1 MWKVDQVPQQE
12 GSSNLGGALHGR
24 AVSARLQMDGVIVVD
39 AGSSSVKVG
48 YSAEDIPRAI
58 FPTVLD
64 HPQLRE
70 GASKRPAPPEYCDCS
85 DDSTNH
91 PIQRG
96 HVTDWEKMERVW
108 DYMFNVGLQEV
119 YPETGSVNGL
129 PVLLTEPPLNDEKSR
144 ETTAQYMFETFKAPS
159 ICICNSATLS
169 LFASGRTRGVVLE
182 CGGGIT
188 SAVPV
193 FEGFALPHATLR
205 VDLGGQDVTKGMAV
219 ELAAKKGVSGLGF
232 DTVRDIKERCAFVT
246 TSTVVGDGGGDAGGC
261 AYELPDGQTI
271 TVDAASRSS
280 VASSLLFPASASTKP
295 NLRTAAEPANGV
307 AALAHR
313 SILMCDKDLQPD
325 LFQSIVL
332 SGGCTMLP
340 GFSERMK
347 HDIMRAAAL
356 GTSFSV
362 VPDMHRSE
370 RGYNSQRRT
379 AAWIGGSMFASLD
392 TFSQVQVT
400 KQEWED
406 SGDAIIHRR
415 GL

>member
-1 MWKVDQVPQQE
+1 MA
-12 GSSNLGGALHGR
+12 S
-24 AVSARLQMDGVIVVD
+24 DGVIVVD

-48 YSAEDIPRAI
+48 YSGEDIPRAI
-58 FPTVLD
+58 FPSAVD
-64 HPQLRE
+64 HPVLGE
-70 GASKRPAPPEYCDCS
+70 NASRRPAPPEYGDSS
-85 DDSTNH
+85 DESTDH
-91 PIQRG
+91 PIKRG
-96 HVTDWEKMERVW
+96 HVTDWDKMERVW
-108 DYMFNVGLQEV
+108 DYMFGVGLQDV

-129 PVLLTEPPLNDEKSR
+129 PVLLTEPPLNDSKSR
-144 ETTAQYMFETFKAPS
+144 EKTAAYMFETFKAPS

-188 SAVPV
+188 SAVPI

-205 VDLGGQDVTKGMAV
+205 VDLGGQDVTKGIAHQ
-219 ELAAKKGVSGLGF
+219 LAEKGISSLPF
-232 DTVRDIKERCAFVT
+232 STVQDIKERCAFVS
-246 TSTVVGDGGGDAGGC
+246 TSAGGGGGGGQGGQTDPTEGHIV
-261 AYELPDGQTI
+261 ELPDGTTI
-271 TVDAASRSS
+271 TVDAACRSG
-280 VASSLLFPASASTKP
+280 APTELLFPASASGKP
-295 NLRTAAEPANGV
+295 NLRAAAEPANGA

-313 SILMCDKDLQPD
+313 AILMCDKDLQPD

-332 SGGCTMLP
+332 SGGTTMLP

-347 HDIMRAAAL
+347 HEIMRAAAL

-379 AAWIGGSMFASLD
+379 AAWIGGSIFASLE
-392 TFSQVQVT
+392 TFGQMQVT

-406 SGDAIIHRR
+406 IGESIIHRKCF
-415 GL
+415 